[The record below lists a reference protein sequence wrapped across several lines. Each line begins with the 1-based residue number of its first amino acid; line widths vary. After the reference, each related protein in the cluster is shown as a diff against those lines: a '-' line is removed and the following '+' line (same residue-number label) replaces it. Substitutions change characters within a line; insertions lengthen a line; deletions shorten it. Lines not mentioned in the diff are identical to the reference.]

1 MKKLCEPFYRSHRV
15 VTFDNF
21 FTNYELANIL
31 KQNGLFCVGTLR
43 KNKPFIP
50 KEFLPNRT
58 REVGS
63 NLFGY
68 RANMTLVSYTQ
79 KVNHAV
85 LLLSTY
91 HHAPE
96 VDPESGKS
104 EINLFYNKTKGGV
117 DTLDQLCHAYTVQRR
132 TNRWPFAFFM
142 NLINVAGVAANV
154 IYKTTFQVQSST
166 KFSQR
171 KKFLHDLTEQLV
183 HEQIKR
189 RSRIGLYRL
198 DQLNLDNIV
207 GPSTDEPGPSGEP
220 PAKAARRRCYICP
233 SNQDRKVKQCCEKCK
248 KNVCNDH
255 AVTSIICS
263 RCRAYMNTSDS
274 L

>member
-1 MKKLCEPFYRSHRV
+1 MFFFNFQAENVQALAELLVLALILWRSFASRV
-15 VTFDNF
+15 
-21 FTNYELANIL
+21 
-31 KQNGLFCVGTLR
+31 
-43 KNKPFIP
+43 
-50 KEFLPNRT
+50 
-58 REVGS
+58 
-63 NLFGY
+63 
-68 RANMTLVSYTQ
+68 
-79 KVNHAV
+79 
-85 LLLSTY
+85 
-91 HHAPE
+91 
-96 VDPESGKS
+96 
-104 EINLFYNKTKGGV
+104 GGV

-166 KFSQR
+166 KLSQR

-233 SNQDRKVKQCCEKCK
+233 SNRDRKVKQCCEKCK

-274 L
+274 LWILLFFFIFQIIFKFFFYQK